1 MGQEEKPGSKYVRK
15 ETMWVVAFIALGVG
29 FVGGVILGVYK
40 FDSYLSV
47 QTSAPPEQ
55 APQSQ
60 GPSPEQADKILELE
74 GEVVLNPENVET
86 WTQLGN
92 LYFDTNQFD
101 KAIGAY
107 KRSLELNPGNA
118 NVLTDLGVMYRRAGQ
133 PSEAIAAL
141 DKAMAID
148 PSHEVSRFNKGVV
161 LMHDLND
168 HEGAIQAWEELI
180 KLNPSAMTPSG
191 QSVREMVEKFK
202 ERKNK

>member
-1 MGQEEKPGSKYVRK
+1 MGQEEKAGSKYVRK
-15 ETMWVVAFIALGVG
+15 ETMWVVTFIALVVG
-29 FVGGVILGVYK
+29 FVGGVIIGVYK

-55 APQSQ
+55 TPQDQ

-74 GEVVLNPENVET
+74 GQVVLNPENVET

-118 NVLTDLGVMYRRAGQ
+118 NVWTDLGVMYRRAGQ

-148 PSHEVSRFNKGVV
+148 PRHEVSHFNKGVV

-168 HEGAIQAWEELI
+168 REGAIRAWEELI

-191 QSVREMVEKFK
+191 QSVKEMVEKFK
-202 ERKNK
+202 KKINK